1 VLVLVEKDLAV
12 RANFKVIT
20 DIMDLAV
27 QWVWLHFSQHAI
39 GSGSAT
45 LGAFALGGIYREG
58 TPLLNRE
65 EFLLRLEILLSQ
77 ISKAA
82 EHGARVVVHGYF
94 NIDLDRA
101 DNNGYYMGAML
112 MSLSECTTS
121 AGLETHG
128 TGPTFG
134 LFGSF
139 RPRGG
144 DLLSPARDPP
154 SP

>member
-1 VLVLVEKDLAV
+1 MLVLVEKDLAV

-27 QWVWLHFSQHAI
+27 QWVWLHFSHHAI

-45 LGAFALGGIYREG
+45 LCAFALGGIYREG

-82 EHGARVVVHGYF
+82 EHGA
-94 NIDLDRA
+94 
-101 DNNGYYMGAML
+101 
-112 MSLSECTTS
+112 
-121 AGLETHG
+121 
-128 TGPTFG
+128 
-134 LFGSF
+134 
-139 RPRGG
+139 
-144 DLLSPARDPP
+144 
-154 SP
+154 